1 MISNRGAKV
10 IKKQLAAV
18 GAMILLLSGCV
29 TTTDQPRRQT
39 NPTEARDAYIQLG
52 LGYLQNGETDR
63 AKAPLGEALKIDS
76 RSEAAHVA
84 LALVFQQEGESQSA
98 ERHFRSALSI
108 APDSARILNNYG
120 AFLMEQQRYSE
131 ALRYFQQASEDTFYS
146 ERSRVFENLGL
157 TYQRLDQQ
165 EQAKLSFERALRLNS
180 RQPLA
185 LLEMARIEFAGKNYV
200 PAWNYYLGF
209 TQLSAQN
216 ASSLWLGVQL
226 ARRFN
231 DHNRAASYALQ
242 LRRLYPATPEARA
255 LLESESS

>member
-1 MISNRGAKV
+1 MSKHIVV
-10 IKKQLAAV
+10 IGLLAV
-18 GAMILLLSGCV
+18 LLGGCV
-29 TTTDQPRRQT
+29 TTSDQPRRKT
-39 NPTEARDAYIQLG
+39 NPDEARDAYIQLG
-52 LGYLQNGETDR
+52 LGYLQKGETER
-63 AKAPLGEALKIDS
+63 AKAPLSEALKIDS
-76 RSEAAHVA
+76 RSASAHVA
-84 LALVFQQEGESQSA
+84 LALVFQQEGESKSA
-98 ERHFRSALSI
+98 EKHFRAALASA
-108 APDSARILNNYG
+108 PNSARILNNYG
-120 AFLMEQQRYSE
+120 AFLMEQQRHDE
-131 ALRYFQQASEDTFYS
+131 ALEYFRKASEDTLYA

-157 TYQRLDQQ
+157 AYRSLGKT
-165 EQAKLSFERALRLNS
+165 EEAKTSFERALRLNS

-185 LLEMARIEFAGKNYV
+185 LLELAQMEFEAQNFV

-209 TQLSAQN
+209 TQMSTQS

>member
-1 MISNRGAKV
+1 MSKHIVV
-10 IKKQLAAV
+10 IGLLAV
-18 GAMILLLSGCV
+18 LLSGCV
-29 TTTDQPRRQT
+29 TTSDQPRRKT
-39 NPTEARDAYIQLG
+39 NPDEARDAYIQLG
-52 LGYLQNGETDR
+52 LGYLQKGETER
-63 AKAPLGEALKIDS
+63 AKAPLSEALKIDS
-76 RSEAAHVA
+76 RSESAHVA
-84 LALVFQQEGESQSA
+84 LALVFQQEGENKSA
-98 ERHFRSALSI
+98 EKHFRAALASA
-108 APDSARILNNYG
+108 PNNARILNNYG
-120 AFLMEQQRYSE
+120 AFLMEQQRHGE
-131 ALRYFQQASEDTFYS
+131 ALEYFRKASEDTLYA

-157 TYQRLDQQ
+157 AYRSLGSTDEAR
-165 EQAKLSFERALRLNS
+165 ASFERALRLNS

-185 LLEMARIEFAGKNYV
+185 LLELAQMEFEAQNFV

-209 TQLSAQN
+209 TQMAPQS

>member
-1 MISNRGAKV
+1 M
-10 IKKQLAAV
+10 KKHIVAIGILT
-18 GAMILLLSGCV
+18 LLLRGCV
-29 TTTDQPRRQT
+29 TTSDQPRRQT

-52 LGYLQNGETDR
+52 LGYLQKGETER
-63 AKAPLGEALKIDS
+63 AKGPLQEALKIDS

-84 LALVFQQEGESQSA
+84 LALVFQQEGEVKSA
-98 ERHFRSALSI
+98 EQHFRSALTA
-108 APDSARILNNYG
+108 APNNARILNNYG

-131 ALRYFQQASEDTFYS
+131 ALGYFSKASEDTFYG

-157 TYQRLDQQ
+157 AYRRLDRN
-165 EQAKLSFERALRLNS
+165 EEAKASFERALRLNS
-180 RQPLA
+180 SQPMA
-185 LLEMARIEFAGKNYV
+185 LLELARIEFDSENYV

-255 LLESESS
+255 LSQSESS

>member
-1 MISNRGAKV
+1 M
-10 IKKQLAAV
+10 KKHIVAIGILT
-18 GAMILLLSGCV
+18 LLLSGCV
-29 TTTDQPRRQT
+29 TTSDQPRRQA

-52 LGYLQNGETDR
+52 LGYLQKGETER
-63 AKAPLGEALKIDS
+63 AKGPLQEALKIDS

-84 LALVFQQEGESQSA
+84 LALVFQQEGEVKSA
-98 ERHFRSALSI
+98 EQHFRSALTA
-108 APDSARILNNYG
+108 APNNARILNNYG

-131 ALRYFQQASEDTFYS
+131 ALGYFSKASEDTFYG

-157 TYQRLDQQ
+157 AYRRLDRN
-165 EQAKLSFERALRLNS
+165 EEAKASFERALRLNS
-180 RQPLA
+180 SQPMA
-185 LLEMARIEFAGKNYV
+185 LLELARIEFDSENYV

-255 LLESESS
+255 LSQSESS

>member
-1 MISNRGAKV
+1 MRKHIVAIGL
-10 IKKQLAAV
+10 LAV
-18 GAMILLLSGCV
+18 LLGGCV

-39 NPTEARDAYIQLG
+39 NPAEARDAYVQLG
-52 LGYLQNGETDR
+52 LGYLQNGETER
-63 AKAPLGEALKIDS
+63 AKAPLLEALKLDP
-76 RSEAAHVA
+76 RSETAHVA
-84 LALVFQQEGESQSA
+84 LALVFQQEGEVRSA
-98 ERHFRSALSI
+98 EQHFRAALNS
-108 APDSARILNNYG
+108 APDSARLQNNYG

-131 ALRYFQQASEDTFYS
+131 ALDYFRKASEDTFYS

-157 TYQRLDQQ
+157 AYLRL
-165 EQAKLSFERALRLNS
+165 EQPDAAKSSFERALRLNS

-185 LLEMARIEFAGKNYV
+185 LLELARLEFEAENYV
-200 PAWNYYLGF
+200 PAWNHYLGF

-226 ARRFN
+226 ARRFG

-255 LLESESS
+255 LAELESS

>member
-1 MISNRGAKV
+1 MRKHIVAIG
-10 IKKQLAAV
+10 LL
-18 GAMILLLSGCV
+18 GLLLGGCV
-29 TTTDQPRRQT
+29 TTTDQPQRQAKP
-39 NPTEARDAYIQLG
+39 NEARDAYIQLG
-52 LGYLQNGETDR
+52 LGYLQNGETER
-63 AKAPLGEALKIDS
+63 AKSPLREALKLDS

-84 LALVFQQEGESQSA
+84 LALVFQQEGEVTSA
-98 ERHFRSALSI
+98 EQHFRAALAS
-108 APDSARILNNYG
+108 APDSARTLNNYG
-120 AFLMEQQRYSE
+120 AFLMEQERYAE
-131 ALRYFQQASEDTFYS
+131 ALGYFRKASEDTFYP

-157 TYQRLDQQ
+157 AYRQLDRTDD
-165 EQAKLSFERALRLNS
+165 AKASFERALRLNS

-185 LLEMARIEFAGKNYV
+185 LLELARIEFDEQNFV

-242 LRRLYPATPEARA
+242 LRRLYPASDEARA
-255 LLESESS
+255 LAESESS